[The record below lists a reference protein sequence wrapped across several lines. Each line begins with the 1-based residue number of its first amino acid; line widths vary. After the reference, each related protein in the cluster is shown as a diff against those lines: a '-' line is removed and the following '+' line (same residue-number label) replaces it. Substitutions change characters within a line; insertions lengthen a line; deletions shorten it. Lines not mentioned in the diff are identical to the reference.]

1 MSPDGRPP
9 PRARREGEPER
20 RLTPGQAARLAP
32 WLGPLRAVRARGKDA
47 NGKGVRR

>member
-9 PRARREGEPER
+9 LRLALPAGAGR

-32 WLGPLRAVRARGKDA
+32 WLGPLRAVRARGNDA